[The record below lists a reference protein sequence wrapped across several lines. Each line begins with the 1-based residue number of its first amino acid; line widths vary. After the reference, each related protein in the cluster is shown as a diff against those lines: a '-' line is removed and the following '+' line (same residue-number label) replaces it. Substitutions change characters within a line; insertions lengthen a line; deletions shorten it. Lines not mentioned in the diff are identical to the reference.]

1 MSDDSEPPILNYATA
16 PRWVVI
22 ARLNDEFTAHLAASK
37 LEAEGIET
45 NLSGRSYVLQS
56 SYPTAVA
63 VRAEDAAAAREVLK
77 HSPAARWLVE

>member
-1 MSDDSEPPILNYATA
+1 MADDTPPILNYAAA

-45 NLSGRSYVLQS
+45 NLSDSSYVLQS
-56 SYPTAVA
+56 NYPTAIA
-63 VRAEDAAAAREVLK
+63 VRAEDAAAAREILNA
-77 HSPAARWLVE
+77 SPAARWLVE

>member
-1 MSDDSEPPILNYATA
+1 MPEDEPPILNYAAA

-45 NLSGRSYVLQS
+45 NLSDSRYVLQS

-63 VRAEDAAAAREVLK
+63 VRAEDAIAAREILRN
-77 HSPAARWLVE
+77 SPAARWLVE